1 MTPKHILVAGAGLAG
16 LSAARALE
24 SRGGHSEVH
33 PNVTVIDAR
42 DRVGGRVVT
51 IRDGFVGGQHAE
63 GGADIIESGQDEV
76 IKLAKELRLT
86 LVPILKDGFG
96 FYSETAKGRPTL
108 RPGSRQIGEL
118 FAPFYGA
125 VRDYALLE
133 GRWDS
138 PIATALG
145 RESVAEYLVR
155 ALPRNAASAETINRM
170 RGLRGF
176 FLADPED
183 LSMLAMVDFLAT
195 DGFGGDGGS
204 FRVKGGNDRLA
215 TGLAGRLRKK
225 VRLRTILRRV
235 AHNEDRP
242 LLSGDREQRIRQLL
256 QQRRAAYSAIAH
268 QVETTGRTFAQL
280 VAQVEE
286 VVAAHAE
293 VPDMTRITVRNP
305 EGSYHLC
312 IGDGLLSQAGQ
323 LLCNRQLRPG
333 PVAIVTNPMIAEHP
347 HAATLMRSLGDAGY
361 EAHLCLVPEGEQH
374 KTLATVATLYDQFL
388 TAKLDR
394 RSAVIALGGGV
405 VGDMAGFAAASY
417 LRGVPFVQMPTSLLA
432 MVDAS
437 VGGKTG
443 VDLPQGKNLVGAFKQ
458 PHLVVL
464 DTATLQT
471 LPAAEFRSGL
481 AEVIKHGVIG
491 APELFRQFEE
501 EVSTSLA
508 HLVADAVRVKVEVVE
523 EDPYE
528 QGRRATLNLG
538 HTFGHALEQ
547 VSNFSI
553 RHGEGVAVGMVAA
566 ANMAVAMG
574 RCDATLATRIR
585 AVLERA
591 GLPVQLSGY
600 EPDAVLRAMGHDK
613 KRSGKTLRFILP
625 QAIGDVIIVDDPG
638 GDTVRAA
645 LSTVLM

>member
-1 MTPKHILVAGAGLAG
+1 MPDSTPSKNIILTGFMGTGKTTIGRLLAERLNRPFVDMDDRLVARFGKPIAQLFADEGEAAFRTAESQLCQQLAQEQGL
-16 LSAARALE
+16 
-24 SRGGHSEVH
+24 
-33 PNVTVIDAR
+33 VIST
-42 DRVGGRVVT
+42 G
-51 IRDGFVGGQHAE
+51 
-63 GGADIIESGQDEV
+63 GGALVNPQNREALAATGVV
-76 IKLAKELRLT
+76 ICLR
-86 LVPILKDGFG
+86 
-96 FYSETAKGRPTL
+96 
-108 RPGSRQIGEL
+108 
-118 FAPFYGA
+118 
-125 VRDYALLE
+125 
-133 GRWDS
+133 
-138 PIATALG
+138 ATAD
-145 RESVAEYLVR
+145 E
-155 ALPRNAASAETINRM
+155 
-170 RGLRGF
+170 
-176 FLADPED
+176 
-183 LSMLAMVDFLAT
+183 
-195 DGFGGDGGS
+195 
-204 FRVKGGNDRLA
+204 
-215 TGLAGRLRKK
+215 
-225 VRLRTILRRV
+225 ILRRV

-242 LLSGDREQRIRQLL
+242 LLSGDREQRIRELL
-256 QQRRAAYSAIAH
+256 QQRRAAYGAIAH

-280 VAQVEE
+280 VTQVEE

-312 IGDGLLSQAGQ
+312 IGEGLLSQAGQ
-323 LLCNRQLRPG
+323 LLYNRQLRPG

-361 EAHLCLVPEGEQH
+361 EPHLCLVPEGEQH

-388 TAKLDR
+388 AAKLDR

-417 LRGVPFVQMPTSLLA
+417 LRGVPFVQIPTSLLA

-464 DTATLQT
+464 DTATLQS
-471 LPAAEFRSGL
+471 LPPAEFRSGL
-481 AEVIKHGVIG
+481 AEVIKHGIIG

-501 EVSTSLA
+501 EGPTSLT

-547 VSNFSI
+547 VSHFSI
-553 RHGEGVAVGMVAA
+553 RHGEGVAVGTVAA
-566 ANMAVAMG
+566 ANMAVALG
-574 RCDATLATRIR
+574 RCEATLAARIR

-591 GLPVQLSGY
+591 GLPVQLAGY
-600 EPDAVLRAMGHDK
+600 DPDAVLRAMGHDK

-625 QAIGDVIIVDDPG
+625 QAIGDVVMVDDPG